1 MNFRIEQEIAIFE
14 FDDGKA
20 NALGHELIEQFFFA
34 LDEAESQAKGLLI
47 AGREG
52 VFSAGFD
59 LKEINEGGSAAA
71 KLVKKG
77 AKLFH
82 RMFDFPK
89 PLVACCAG
97 HAVAAAVMTHDDAA
111 LDVKVDDQP
120 LSVQHDCGPRG
131 VRR

>member
-59 LKEINEGGSAAA
+59 LK
-71 KLVKKG
+71 
-77 AKLFH
+77 
-82 RMFDFPK
+82 
-89 PLVACCAG
+89 
-97 HAVAAAVMTHDDAA
+97 
-111 LDVKVDDQP
+111 
-120 LSVQHDCGPRG
+120 
-131 VRR
+131 